1 MESVDLFA
9 TKGIE
14 YIFILGFLGILV
26 FFWKAINPEK
36 KSGLAMIANKAMG
49 VNWFP
54 VETNRYYH
62 QGHMWVQPTG
72 NNEALVGLDV
82 LACKFLGPE
91 KEIEIIS
98 KTEKL
103 SQGAE
108 VVRIKVDGLSV
119 PVVSP
124 VDGKIIAKNLEDGC
138 PAPKK
143 PVGVEWLFKVK
154 ADNLKANLNNLLS
167 GKMAQRWREET
178 EAILNSKISP
188 ELGLVLQ
195 DGGEIQDGFGLSL
208 PEETRDELIKH
219 VFLS

>member
-36 KSGLAMIANKAMG
+36 KSSLAMVANKAMG

-72 NNEALVGLDV
+72 NDEAIVGLDV
-82 LACKFLGPE
+82 LACKLLGPD
-91 KEIEIIS
+91 KKIE
-98 KTEKL
+98 
-103 SQGAE
+103 
-108 VVRIKVDGLSV
+108 
-119 PVVSP
+119 VVSP
-124 VDGKIIAKNLEDGC
+124 KKLIQGSELLRIEINGMTVPVLSPIDGKIIDENVEDGC
-138 PAPKK
+138 PEPKK
-143 PVGVEWLFKVK
+143 PVNMEWLFRIKSE
-154 ADNLKANLNNLLS
+154 NLKANMKNLLN
-167 GKMAQRWREET
+167 GKLAQRWREET
-178 EAILNSKISP
+178 EAILNNKISP

-195 DGGEIQDGFGLSL
+195 DGGEIEEGFILSL
-208 PEETRDELIKH
+208 PEESREEIIKH
-219 VFLS
+219 VFLA